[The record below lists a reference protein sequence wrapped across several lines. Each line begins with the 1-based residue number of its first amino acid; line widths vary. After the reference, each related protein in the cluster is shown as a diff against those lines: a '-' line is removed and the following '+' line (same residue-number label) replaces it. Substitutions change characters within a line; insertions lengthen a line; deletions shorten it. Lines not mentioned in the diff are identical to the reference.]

1 MRGPGRSA
9 SAIVVNYGCARVAL
23 VDRKVVIGIS
33 TTRTRAVP
41 YPGPVRGQL
50 DYGIW
55 TSTTPKR
62 HTYSTSNLSQAF
74 APLNGSQ
81 TTTSENHPAWKS
93 RKKNS
98 FKGDLGGPFYTSKR
112 YVETSSST
120 TLLSYETYNRFQD
133 LGSFAKYEG
142 PFLPMSPDSYQWP
155 SRVESSSKDLDE
167 LGTVAIARCSPASP
181 AANMATFLGELYQEG
196 LPHLI
201 GSGLHALRSMTHRE
215 RRRAIGGEYLN
226 YQFGWLPF
234 VSDVRKIA
242 HSIAHA
248 HQVLG
253 QFERGAGKLVRRRYE
268 FPLSKSVTTSTVRQN
283 VSPWLSPS
291 GGGLSGD
298 GSQINKGTVFL
309 TTTVTKKQWFSGG
322 FTYWFPMGSDL
333 RSSLARYA
341 IEARK
346 LLGLSLTPDSIWS
359 VSPWSWAVD
368 WFSDTNEFLTNWS
381 NWAID
386 GQALAY
392 GYVME
397 HSIARNTYTFSG
409 PTGYYPS
416 FVRPFDVSLV
426 IETKQR
432 RQATPFGFGLDWN
445 GFSSVQTAIIAAL
458 GLSRS

>member
-1 MRGPGRSA
+1 
-9 SAIVVNYGCARVAL
+9 
-23 VDRKVVIGIS
+23 
-33 TTRTRAVP
+33 
-41 YPGPVRGQL
+41 
-50 DYGIW
+50 
-55 TSTTPKR
+55 
-62 HTYSTSNLSQAF
+62 
-74 APLNGSQ
+74 
-81 TTTSENHPAWKS
+81 
-93 RKKNS
+93 
-98 FKGDLGGPFYTSKR
+98 
-112 YVETSSST
+112 
-120 TLLSYETYNRFQD
+120 
-133 LGSFAKYEG
+133 
-142 PFLPMSPDSYQWP
+142 
-155 SRVESSSKDLDE
+155 
-167 LGTVAIARCSPASP
+167 
-181 AANMATFLGELYQEG
+181 
-196 LPHLI
+196 
-201 GSGLHALRSMTHRE
+201 
-215 RRRAIGGEYLN
+215 
-226 YQFGWLPF
+226 
-234 VSDVRKIA
+234 
-242 HSIAHA
+242 
-248 HQVLG
+248 
-253 QFERGAGKLVRRRYE
+253 
-268 FPLSKSVTTSTVRQN
+268 
-283 VSPWLSPS
+283 
-291 GGGLSGD
+291 
-298 GSQINKGTVFL
+298 L